1 MLSVVENES
10 GNRTI
15 AQIQAFDR
23 DLDYPN
29 NYVQY
34 RLNAALSDSEVNGVF
49 FVASDGTIWTNS
61 VFDRESNKTLYR
73 LFITAYDG
81 APAWNS
87 VNNQPNTQD
96 FLFSIQVV
104 DVNDVPPGKYFN

>member
-49 FVASDGTIWTNS
+49 FCCVRWYNMD
-61 VFDRESNKTLYR
+61 K
-73 LFITAYDG
+73 
-81 APAWNS
+81 
-87 VNNQPNTQD
+87 
-96 FLFSIQVV
+96 FSI
-104 DVNDVPPGKYFN
+104 